1 MTTLVTFCACN
12 LDSSQR
18 LAHLKALVKSWEAQL
33 APMCPLYLAISGVE
47 GSEGVKGAGG
57 FLDELDQTLG
67 VYVLRC
73 EPCSQFEAYKQ
84 LLATYGLS
92 DAWINFVDPDDELLP
107 ARNVI
112 QLDLFAQ
119 ADPAKLQ
126 EITMAQHQRFVEGST
141 ALEVDPKEIFPGL
154 FMYSVPARVLRRFI
168 DIAPEKILQHRFC
181 SVFFVYF
188 AYKLGD
194 QRAALTSPNPVYKR
208 RPQPKKKVAHAD
220 WWLMPKTVAKKLSRQ
235 DLALANRVELGY
247 FGYLLLKNQA
257 AYDNVFRTKD
267 ELKIFSRW
275 REHYVGLEEFA
286 KTILDSLN

>member
-126 EITMAQHQRFVEGST
+126 EITMAQHQRFVEAPPRWRLT
-141 ALEVDPKEIFPGL
+141 
-154 FMYSVPARVLRRFI
+154 RR
-168 DIAPEKILQHRFC
+168 R
-181 SVFFVYF
+181 SSW
-188 AYKLGD
+188 AYLCTRC
-194 QRAALTSPNPVYKR
+194 QRACYGDSPR
-208 RPQPKKKVAHAD
+208 HRSGEDSAASFLQRI
-220 WWLMPKTVAKKLSRQ
+220 LRIL
-235 DLALANRVELGY
+235 RV
-247 FGYLLLKNQA
+247 QA
-257 AYDNVFRTKD
+257 R
-267 ELKIFSRW
+267 
-275 REHYVGLEEFA
+275 
-286 KTILDSLN
+286 